1 MKNRSLTTV
10 SCCFLLFFAISHSAV
25 NFPYPQKKSYGNGT
39 INVGDLNAASTTLKS
54 KFTSFLSTHYEPG
67 TCSGKPCARI
77 KWDETDKTVSE
88 GIGYG
93 MLMMVYFSDAST
105 SYQDNFDR
113 LWAYYQ
119 NFPNERGLM
128 RWKTQGFS
136 SYIEPNAASD
146 AEFDVATALVMA
158 HYQFGST
165 SSKNYLDT
173 AKALIAKIRQHEI
186 SSNNLHK
193 PGDVWDEVRNP
204 SYISP
209 AAFEIF
215 REVEGLS
222 TSKAK
227 WQSVITAN
235 YTLLKANQNSNGLF
249 SDWCTD
255 AGAASDNKGSTN
267 SPSGYS
273 YDAARVPWRV
283 AWANAWYNHAD
294 AKTILTKVNTYLN
307 NREPNNTGY
316 ADNSTF
322 VGPFTN
328 ALSTSSNQTKMN
340 TYWTKLMGF
349 SGEAYYSK
357 ALQVITGLLA
367 TGNMPNLKALAN
379 DNCCTGGG
387 TVQGNK
393 IDKLESAENESIGDR
408 NFARTW
414 EPWYVFTDASSDNGT
429 DGRGASTIKNE
440 PYQNTVWNKTAEKCE
455 TITDY
460 NVIIKDGSDWV
471 AKIDRYEFKQGDYK
485 WESYASIGLDAV
497 NNGSSYDFKNC
508 PGGFQYKYKGAV
520 HNFKAQLRTVK
531 DYAYHTMQIPTAST
545 NWTTVDVPTS
555 ELEQESWGVKVPFNL
570 SQIDAFTWEVK
581 DGLSTKTGSLAIKDF
596 FCMGG
601 TLPFPAEKP
610 ESKCG
615 SGGSPSS
622 SSVRSSSSA
631 GSGGASSS
639 SVRSSSSAGSV
650 GASSSS
656 VRSSSSAGSVG
667 ASSSSVRS
675 SSSAGG
681 VSGTSSSSV
690 RSSSSAGSVGGTSS
704 NSDGGSSTDS
714 GDETSS
720 SSFEDVSPV
729 ILSQAVFSNGLNAMQ
744 NAVNLQAA
752 GNATIQIFDLKGNAV
767 RTLGF
772 TQGSFVVSM
781 ADLPRGLYLV
791 KASSGGWKQTITVP
805 VR

>member
-1 MKNRSLTTV
+1 MKSRFFPTV
-10 SCCFLLFFAISHSAV
+10 SCCFILFFVISHSAV
-25 NFPYPQKKSYGNGT
+25 NYPYPRAVAYGNGT
-39 INVGDLNAASTTLKS
+39 INVTTANASATLKD
-54 KFTSFLSTHYEPG
+54 KFTSFLSTHYEE
-67 TCSGKPCARI
+67 SGNYARI

-93 MLMMVYFSDAST
+93 MLMMVYFSDNTT
-105 SYQDNFDR
+105 SYQSRFDK

-119 NFPNERGLM
+119 RWVNERGLM
-128 RWKTQGFS
+128 RWKINGFS
-136 SYIEPNAASD
+136 SYIEENAASD
-146 AEFDVATALVMA
+146 AEFDVAVALVMA
-158 HYQFGST
+158 HYQFGSS

-173 AKALIAKIRQHEI
+173 AKTLIAKIRQHEI
-186 SSNNLHK
+186 SPNNLHK

-227 WQSVITAN
+227 WESVITAN
-235 YTLLKANQNSNGLF
+235 YTLLEANQNSNGLF

-255 AGAASDNKGSTN
+255 AGAASDNKGSTS

-283 AWANAWYNHAD
+283 AWANAWYGHTK
-294 AKTILTKVNTYLN
+294 AKTILTKVNNYLN

-340 TYWTKLMGF
+340 SYWTKLMGF

-387 TVQGNK
+387 TVQGNQ
-393 IDKLESAENESIGDR
+393 IDKLEFAGSESVEDR

-429 DGRGASTIKNE
+429 DGRGASTIRNTE
-440 PYQNTVWNKTAEKCE
+440 FQNTVWNKTTEKCE

-460 NVIIKDGSDWV
+460 NVIMKDGNSSDWV
-471 AKIDRYEFKQGDYK
+471 ATIDRYTFIQGDYK
-485 WESYASIGLDAV
+485 WDSYAAIGLDAV

-508 PGGFQYKYKGAV
+508 PGGFQYKYKGSA

-531 DYAYHTMQIPTAST
+531 DFAYHTMQIPNAST
-545 NWTTVDVPTS
+545 TWATVDVPTS
-555 ELEQESWGVKVPFNL
+555 ELAQESWGVKVPFNL

-581 DGLSTKTGSLAIKDF
+581 DGLSAKTGSLSIKDF

-610 ESKCG
+610 ESKCDG
-615 SGGSPSS
+615 GGSPSS
-622 SSVRSSSSA
+622 SSVKSSSSGGGSSSSSARSSSS
-631 GSGGASSS
+631 GGGSSS
-639 SVRSSSSAGSV
+639 SSARSSSS
-650 GASSSS
+650 
-656 VRSSSSAGSVG
+656 
-667 ASSSSVRS
+667 
-675 SSSAGG
+675 
-681 VSGTSSSSV
+681 
-690 RSSSSAGSVGGTSS
+690 
-704 NSDGGSSTDS
+704 DGNT
-714 GDETSS
+714 
-720 SSFEDVSPV
+720 PV
-729 ILSQAVFSNGLNAMQ
+729 ILSQTVLSNGLSAMQ
-744 NAVNLQAA
+744 NAVNLRAT
-752 GNATIQIFDLKGNAV
+752 GNATVQIFDLKGNAV
-767 RTLGF
+767 RTF
-772 TQGSFVVSM
+772 DFSQGSYVVHM
-781 ADLPRGLYLV
+781 ANLPRGLYLV
-791 KASSGGWKQTITVP
+791 RANSGSWRQTIAVP